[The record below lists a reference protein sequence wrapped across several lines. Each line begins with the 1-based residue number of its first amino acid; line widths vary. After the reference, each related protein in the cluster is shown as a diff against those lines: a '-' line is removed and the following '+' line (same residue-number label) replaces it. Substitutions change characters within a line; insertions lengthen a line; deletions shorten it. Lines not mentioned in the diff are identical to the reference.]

1 MEAVKVLARY
11 MNGTVLTGFTYDF
24 SANKDRFH
32 VHSSTTLARNHIEV
46 LFKHLKAVLFFTDF
60 EGNGRY
66 RERNGSLEG
75 ERHVGR
81 KVEVTFQDG
90 EALVGSTLGY
100 GRSRTGFF
108 LFPAD
113 ARTNGL
119 RVFVISKAL
128 RTIRYLGEAEQRSR
142 PQASAPLSTS
152 GFPRAQENAAPLLD
166 RPPGSRTAI
175 AALPRRYGERR
186 GAKRVRPY
194 KPVQVHVF
202 CYARLPVLNISAT
215 GLLFEHTEQFR
226 PGVVCQLELE
236 RSGQRIRLRGEV
248 VRSFVAAIRGGDG
261 AIQYRTAVQ
270 LQETFPS
277 LFALLPE
284 LSEDSGTP
292 INSFTGPVRSQR
304 GIDGAL
310 VAKGLRG
317 S

>member
-1 MEAVKVLARY
+1 MEAVKVIARY
-11 MNGTVLTGFTYDF
+11 VNGTVLTGSTYDF

-32 VHSSTTLARNHIEV
+32 VNSSIPSAGERVEV
-46 LFKHLKAVLFFTDF
+46 LLKDLKAVLFFRDL
-60 EGNGRY
+60 EGNGQY
-66 RERNGSLEG
+66 RERKGSLEG
-75 ERHVGR
+75 ERHVGH

-100 GRSRTGFF
+100 GGSRTGFF

-113 ARTNGL
+113 ARTNIL

-128 RTIRYLGEAEQRSR
+128 QTIRYLGEAEQRSR
-142 PQASAPLSTS
+142 PQAFAPPSTP
-152 GFPRAQENAAPLLD
+152 GFPGAQKNAAPLRDSPL
-166 RPPGSRTAI
+166 GWRTVI

-186 GAKRVRPY
+186 RAKRVRPNE
-194 KPVQVHVF
+194 PLEVRVF
-202 CYARLPVLNISAT
+202 CYAHMTVLNISAN
-215 GLLFEHTEQFR
+215 GLLFEHTAPFP

-261 AIQYRTAVQ
+261 TIQYRTAVQ
-270 LQETFPS
+270 LQETFPP

-292 INSFTGPVRSQR
+292 INRFTGSCQIITGV
-304 GIDGAL
+304 DGAL
-310 VAKGLRG
+310 VAKGRG
-317 S
+317 GS